1 MEKTLMIDIDARK
14 ITKSKLNKLLLLL
27 DELSNIEGVIVDNEK
42 GVVTYS
48 SEKEGVIGELFE
60 KYSL

>member
-27 DELSNIEGVIVDNEK
+27 DELSNIEGVIVDKEK